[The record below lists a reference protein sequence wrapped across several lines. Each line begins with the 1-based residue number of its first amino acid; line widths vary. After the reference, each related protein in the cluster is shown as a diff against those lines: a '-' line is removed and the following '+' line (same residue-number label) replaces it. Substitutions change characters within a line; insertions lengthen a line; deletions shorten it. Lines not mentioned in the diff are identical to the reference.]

1 MTSDRTQAVGAVGVA
16 STLQKLGANP
26 VWQSFGGYLFIAP
39 AAIFLGAVIVYPLL
53 TTIVGSF
60 LEFAPRQGPARYVGL
75 EHYRRLVGDGI
86 FWLSMWNTLL
96 YTIGSVIF
104 HALVGGF
111 LALLLNEPFA
121 PSRVRNVARGLFI
134 LPWLFSLAASALIW
148 ALLYQPA
155 GPINYL
161 LQAIGIIVSPI
172 DFLGDPDFALWSLVA
187 VNVWKYFP
195 FYMVI
200 ILGNLQSIPF
210 ELYEAARMDGAGRVQ
225 RFWFVTLPM
234 LRRSLI
240 AITTIDFITTFGV
253 FDIVKL
259 MTNGG
264 PFRRTQTAA
273 YYIWQVGLRDVNFG
287 YGSAISVVMLAV
299 VASVSAVYLKLALG
313 KNDAAGTNL

>member
-1 MTSDRTQAVGAVGVA
+1 M
-16 STLQKLGANP
+16 
-26 VWQSFGGYLFIAP
+26 
-39 AAIFLGAVIVYPLL
+39 
-53 TTIVGSF
+53 
-60 LEFAPRQGPARYVGL
+60 E
-75 EHYRRLVGDGI
+75 
-86 FWLSMWNTLL
+86 NTLV

-111 LALLLNEPFA
+111 LALLLNERFA
-121 PSRVRNVARGLFI
+121 PVRVRNIARGLLI

-155 GPINYL
+155 GPLNHI
-161 LQAIGIIVSPI
+161 LQVVGIAAKPI
-172 DFLGDPDFALWSLVA
+172 DFLGDPHVAIWSLVI
-187 VNVWKYFP
+187 VNVWKYYP

-200 ILGNLQSIPF
+200 ILGSLQSIPS
-210 ELYEAARMDGAGRVQ
+210 ELYEAARVDGAGRLQ
-225 RFWFVTLPM
+225 RFRYVTLPM

-264 PFRRTQTAA
+264 PFRSTQTAA

-287 YGSAISVVMLAV
+287 YGSAISVVMLVFVGAV
-299 VASVSAVYLKLALG
+299 TVIYLRLTSEKSNG
-313 KNDAAGTNL
+313 VGTDI